1 MLLNG
6 LQQTCA
12 ETLQAELPC
21 AFLLCFCVPQGVKV
35 APACEEASVRAFPT
49 WVIGGSVTEGQLDL
63 NALEELLTQAQGS
76 SSSTEAAAVAA
87 AQ

>member
-1 MLLNG
+1 M
-6 LQQTCA
+6 A
-12 ETLQAELPC
+12 PAVIKIPS
-21 AFLLCFCVPQGVKV
+21 FSCFPSWACVLPQGVKI

-63 NALEELLTQAQGS
+63 NALEDLLTQAQGSS